1 MTTWGLRTFAVAG
14 LLAVSCGSIHGV
26 ATAPGT
32 ASAGRTTPASSARLQ
47 SPCPVV
53 QPTPQFPASAPS
65 SRNLALV
72 TLRGSNNIIVRDIT
86 DIAHPT
92 TVNTLGTIQQPQ
104 FVSATV
110 LTYIDHQEGVDQENL
125 VRVPLVESPAISV
138 ARGCQGISAFAW
150 SPDGSTVVY
159 VTPTNSRADVHQ
171 LSSTGD
177 RVIGSMPSGGVGGC
191 ETYESCTLPN
201 WMDFQLHFSPDGTLI
216 SLVIKTFSGT
226 VFRIWS
232 ADGKS
237 LEMDDSYG
245 ATMSAWSGK
254 ALYLRDAKGVSVW
267 RNESIS
273 TFLAGVAWIRP
284 SASPGGGMIV
294 YSVRDSAGWAHTYV
308 VDTATARA
316 RELNKARTSAVFL
329 TSRYIWYEGERDCQP
344 EDHCGA
350 SPAIHPLSGKTY
362 IYDLQDGT
370 ETESIITGV
379 ADVWPHP
386 A

>member
-1 MTTWGLRTFAVAG
+1 M
-14 LLAVSCGSIHGV
+14 
-26 ATAPGT
+26 
-32 ASAGRTTPASSARLQ
+32 
-47 SPCPVV
+47 V

-267 RNESIS
+267 RNKSIS
-273 TFLAGVAWIRP
+273 TFLAGIAWIKP

-308 VDTATARA
+308 VDTATGRA